1 MKKYYITVAAVLL
14 ALSLSACS
22 FGGQTTDTTPETTTA
37 PETQATTTAP
47 EPSLPP
53 VKPNVPE
60 ETEGRGSTDDT
71 TDSANESLP
80 EEAQRI
86 RRRIM
91 G

>member
-1 MKKYYITVAAVLL
+1 MKKYYAVFAAVLL
-14 ALSLSACS
+14 ALSMSACS
-22 FGGQTTDTTPETTTA
+22 FGGQNTETTPETTKA
-37 PETQATTTAP
+37 PETQAPTTEAT
-47 EPSLPP
+47 LPP

-71 TDSANESLP
+71 TDSPNETMP
-80 EEAQRI
+80 EDVERI